1 MDLAT
6 IIDGADRFVAY
17 VEELTSV
24 IGHADRAL
32 PLRDYCAGL
41 LTAEGRKSVEPMAA
55 VTAPA
60 QVSVQHQKLLHFVGE
75 GKWSDESVLAKV
87 RELVMPAIEC
97 HGPIKAWIIDDT
109 SYPKQGTHSVG
120 VHHQYCG
127 QLGKQANCQVA
138 VTLSIA
144 NHHASLP
151 IAYRLYLP
159 EKWAEDAA
167 RRKKTRVPREIQFKT
182 KPQIAL
188 EQIRAA
194 SAAGVPGGAVLMDAS
209 YGSNRALR
217 AGISALGLSYVAAI
231 VPTVKVCQLSKDGA
245 LGRRMSVKQL
255 ALSLPKHAW
264 RTIPWREGSNDR
276 LRSRFA
282 RVRVRASPTRG
293 RRTCPEE
300 TLLIEWPK
308 GEAAPTKYWL
318 STIDKNISFRSLVDT
333 AKMRWRVERDYQE
346 LKQEVG
352 LGHYEG
358 RSWPG
363 FHHHGSLCIA
373 IYGFLISERETIPPS
388 GPRPARLFEELAVPA
403 GYRPRG
409 AAVADRAPHSKFD
422 RHHAPTPD
430 HRPRPTPVAMPV
442 LSTSNAST
450 FAGQIC
456 DTVKLIGPQ
465 MPMYRGPEPPELS
478 RQLLGLERLQHCHRG
493 ADNDRLVW

>member
-1 MDLAT
+1 MNRQLLEDSES
-6 IIDGADRFVAY
+6 RFVRY
-17 VEELTSV
+17 VEGLTST
-24 IGHADRAL
+24 IGYAGRAA
-32 PLRDYCAGL
+32 PLRDYCVGL
-41 LTAEGRKSVEPMAA
+41 VAAEGRKSVEPMAA

-60 QVSVQHQKLLHFVGE
+60 GVSAQHQKLLHFVAE
-75 GKWSDESVLAKV
+75 SAWSDERMLAKV
-87 RELVMPAIEC
+87 REMVVPAIEQ
-97 HGPIKAWIIDDT
+97 HGPIKVWIIDDT
-109 SYPKQGTHSVG
+109 SFPKQGSHSVG

-159 EKWAEDAA
+159 ETWAKDAA
-167 RRKKTRVPREIQFKT
+167 RRKKARIPEDIAFKT

-194 SAAGVPGGAVLMDAS
+194 CAANVPRGVVLFDAS
-209 YGSNRALR
+209 YGVNSALR
-217 AGISALGLSYVAAI
+217 AGVSALALSYVAAI
-231 VPTVKVCQLSKDGA
+231 VPTVKVRAVSKRRA
-245 LGRRMSVKQL
+245 LRRRMSAKEL

-264 RTIPWREGSNDR
+264 STITWREGTNEQ

-282 RVRVRASPTRG
+282 RVQVHTAPIRRAAQRA
-293 RRTCPEE
+293 EE
-300 TLLIEWPK
+300 TLLIEWPE
-308 GEAAPTKYWL
+308 GEAEPTKYWL
-318 STIDKNISFRSLVDT
+318 STLDKNISFRELVDV

-363 FHHHGSLCIA
+363 FHHHGTLCIA

-388 GPRPARLFEELAVPA
+388 GARCSRSLKTLAIPA

-409 AAVADRAPHSKFD
+409 APDPAPAARSPLNRD
-422 RHHAPTPD
+422 PSSQASRRD
-430 HRPRPTPVAMPV
+430 RPTAAALPILRTQPRTKEAACS
-442 LSTSNAST
+442 LT
-450 FAGQIC
+450 Q
-456 DTVKLIGPQ
+456 
-465 MPMYRGPEPPELS
+465 
-478 RQLLGLERLQHCHRG
+478 
-493 ADNDRLVW
+493 

>member
-1 MDLAT
+1 MAIGQQNQLLGKIHILPWEADMAGKAT
-6 IIDGADRFVAY
+6 EDCESRFAKY

-24 IGHADRAL
+24 IGHADRAA
-32 PLRDYCAGL
+32 PLHDYCVGL
-41 LTAEGRKSVEPMAA
+41 VAAEGRKSVEPMAA
-55 VTAPA
+55 VTAPGGVSA
-60 QVSVQHQKLLHFVGE
+60 QYQKLLHFVAE
-75 GKWSDESVLAKV
+75 SPWSDKRMLAKV
-87 RELVMPAIEC
+87 REMVVPAIERN
-97 HGPIKAWIIDDT
+97 GPIEVWIMDDT
-109 SYPKQGTHSVG
+109 SFPKRGSHPVG

-167 RRKKTRVPREIQFKT
+167 RRKKTRIPREIEFKT
-182 KPQIAL
+182 KPQIAF

-194 SAAGVPGGAVLMDAS
+194 SAAGVPRGAVLMDAS

-217 AGISALGLSYVAAI
+217 AGVSALGLSYVAAI
-231 VPTVKVCQLSKDGA
+231 VPTVKVRQLTKDGA
-245 LGRRMSVKQL
+245 LGQRMSVKQL

-264 RTIPWREGSNDR
+264 RTITWREGSNDR

-282 RVRVRASPTRG
+282 RVRVHASPTRG

-318 STIDKNISFRSLVDT
+318 STIEKNISFRSLVDI

-373 IYGFLISERETIPPS
+373 IYGFLISERETIPPL
-388 GPRPARLFEELAVPA
+388 RTLFLREAQNTFPSRWL
-403 GYRPRG
+403 
-409 AAVADRAPHSKFD
+409 
-422 RHHAPTPD
+422 PTPRCPRSGRNGTSPTRS
-430 HRPRPTPVAMPV
+430 RPFTTGCSSRSLVPSRAAHAVRA
-442 LSTSNAST
+442 AS
-450 FAGQIC
+450 
-456 DTVKLIGPQ
+456 
-465 MPMYRGPEPPELS
+465 
-478 RQLLGLERLQHCHRG
+478 LERCGVFYDAVRLG
-493 ADNDRLVW
+493 AGRAAA